1 MSEISWDLF
10 HEQVSACTMCPL
22 HATVTNKV
30 PGQGDIHSP
39 LMLIGEGPGQR
50 EDEEG
55 IAFVG
60 AAGQLL
66 TKMLSAIYL
75 PRDRVYI
82 CNIVKCRPP
91 NNRVPLDEEMAACKL
106 HLRMQ
111 VALIRPKVIVLL
123 GSTALHATLGPDHY
137 ITRERGKW
145 YERKGVWMMPTYHPS
160 ALLRDPLKKREAW
173 EDMQSLRNRLID
185 LNLYPDIYQE
195 LTSDDI

>member
-82 CNIVKCRPP
+82 CNVVKSSSNAAHPITGCRQKRKCRPACSICACRLRLCAP
-91 NNRVPLDEEMAACKL
+91 KSSFFWVPPRSKRPLDPTTT
-106 HLRMQ
+106 LRMS
-111 VALIRPKVIVLL
+111 AGDGMSAK
-123 GSTALHATLGPDHY
+123 GSG
-137 ITRERGKW
+137 
-145 YERKGVWMMPTYHPS
+145 
-160 ALLRDPLKKREAW
+160 
-173 EDMQSLRNRLID
+173 
-185 LNLYPDIYQE
+185 
-195 LTSDDI
+195 